1 MSTVVSMLTNIS
13 KTLHI
18 TMTYLYQL
26 SCLHGDHK
34 YGKGG
39 QVQIST
45 VFGPLI
51 MLLVGGSSETGIF

>member
-1 MSTVVSMLTNIS
+1 
-13 KTLHI
+13 
-18 TMTYLYQL
+18 MTYLYQL